1 VVEDWDID
9 GIPPASQ
16 PDTGF
21 QILTLKGFVDGAM
34 GSDTAWLLEDF
45 EHRPGYRGIGMV
57 SEYELT
63 HAVRQ
68 AMKLGYRFALHAIG
82 DRANRTVLN
91 AYQTAGVTP
100 EQRFRIEHA
109 QLVATSDIPRFGQLG
124 VIASMQ
130 PIHCT
135 DDMSWKITKIGLNRV
150 KNAYPWRSL
159 IQHGAR
165 LAFGS
170 DWPVANHNPMAG
182 LRAAVTR
189 KSADGLPKD
198 GWNTNEAVILEEA
211 LDIYTRGGAYGAG
224 WENQIG
230 TLEPGQYADFVILN
244 HNLFD
249 LNPLE
254 FDNVMVN
261 QTWIDG
267 ELVMET

>member
-1 VVEDWDID
+1 MEDWQLNDL
-9 GIPPASQ
+9 PSAST
-16 PDTGF
+16 PDTGY
-21 QILTLKGFVDGAM
+21 QLLTLKGFVDGAM

-45 EHRPGYRGIGMV
+45 QHRPGYRGIGLV
-57 SEYELT
+57 AEDELT

-68 AMKLGYRFALHAIG
+68 AMKLGYRFAIHAIG

-91 AYQTAGVTP
+91 AYETAGITP

-109 QLVATSDIPRFGQLG
+109 QLVADSDVPRFGQLG

-135 DDMSWKITKIGLNRV
+135 EDMSWKIKKIGLDRV
-150 KNAYPWRSL
+150 KNAYPWKSL
-159 IQHGAR
+159 MNHGAK
-165 LAFGS
+165 LVFGS

-189 KSADGLPKD
+189 KSADGTPKD
-198 GWNTNEAVILEEA
+198 GWNATEAVTLEEA

-224 WENQIG
+224 WEDHVG
-230 TLEPGQYADFVILN
+230 TLEPGKYADMVVLSR
-244 HNLFD
+244 NLFEID
-249 LNPLE
+249 PLE
-254 FDNVMVN
+254 FDNVIVT

-267 ELVMET
+267 ELVMEK